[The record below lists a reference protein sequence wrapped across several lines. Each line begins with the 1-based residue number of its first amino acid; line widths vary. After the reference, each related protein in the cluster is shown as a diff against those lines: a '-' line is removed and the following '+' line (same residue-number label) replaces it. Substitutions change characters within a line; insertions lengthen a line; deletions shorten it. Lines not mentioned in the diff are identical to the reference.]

1 MSTMLKEHTIK
12 TFSLD
17 FIFVEGD
24 LHGNID
30 KSNYRQNNLA
40 PPTDSVLTASHDATG
55 ISVVVVSALSS
66 LERPGSPV
74 ATIDQQAAKRGKAYV
89 LVLDVDGSNSMDVDD
104 QVLESTDGLHHAA
117 RVESM
122 DYSSGSPKISY
133 ARIVAGANTLT
144 VVEPS
149 PSLDDV
155 IVNADDVKVDM
166 SGLFSS
172 VDFSEQVHD
181 RIDHNMCRSLIVRL
195 LGRSIAYK
203 TLMGRIQV
211 LWQPKGA
218 FQLVDLANDYFLVMF
233 ENEYDY
239 EHVLEGHPWTVF
251 RSYLNATATS
261 EGHTESVCV
270 EKEVYGPCMLVFS
283 RRRQPHKETNHSK
296 GHSSIPSFCG
306 GSRFAILEDN
316 VDKEL
321 APSGDRVDLVSAD
334 HSRDAAL

>member
-155 IVNADDVKVDM
+155 IVNADDVKGSEAPH
-166 SGLFSS
+166 SGIL
-172 VDFSEQVHD
+172 Q
-181 RIDHNMCRSLIVRL
+181 
-195 LGRSIAYK
+195 
-203 TLMGRIQV
+203 
-211 LWQPKGA
+211 
-218 FQLVDLANDYFLVMF
+218 
-233 ENEYDY
+233 
-239 EHVLEGHPWTVF
+239 
-251 RSYLNATATS
+251 ATATS